1 MRVVAGRHRGRR
13 LRVPP
18 GEDIRPT
25 ADRVREAIFNKL
37 AHAGWGPGG
46 ASAVPGAAVLDAFC
60 GAGALG
66 LEALSR
72 GAACAVFM
80 DTDRTALDAARDNA
94 VALGEQDRAEFLAC
108 DATAPPPAKAPC
120 TLVLMDPPYR
130 SGDAPRALTALTALA
145 GRGWIEPG
153 AICVVETAAKDAAPD
168 LPPGFVRLDER
179 SYGAAR
185 VTFLRHEPDDPG
197 PRDKNPLLGEREG
210 PA

>member
-60 GAGALG
+60 GSGALG

-72 GAACAVFM
+72 GAAHAVFM
-80 DTDRTALDAARDNA
+80 DTDRTALTAARDNA
-94 VALGEQDRAEFLAC
+94 AALGEQARADVLSC
-108 DATAPPPAKAPC
+108 DATKPSTAKSPC
-120 TLVLMDPPYR
+120 TLVFMDPPYR
-130 SGDAPRALTALTALA
+130 SGATPRALTALA
-145 GRGWIEPG
+145 GRGWIQAG
-153 AICVVETAAKDAAPD
+153 ALCIVETAAKDAAPD
-168 LPPGFVRLDER
+168 VPPDFIRLDER
-179 SYGAAR
+179 SHGAAR
-185 VTFLRHEPDDPG
+185 VTFLRYEPDHPG
-197 PRDKNPLLGEREG
+197 SP
-210 PA
+210 

>member
-13 LRVPP
+13 LRGPP

-37 AHAGWGPGG
+37 VHAGWGPGG

-60 GAGALG
+60 GSGALG

-72 GAACAVFM
+72 GAAHAVFM

-94 VALGEQDRAEFLAC
+94 AALGEQDKADVLSC
-108 DATAPPPAKAPC
+108 DATEPSPANSPC

-130 SGDAPRALTALTALA
+130 SGAAPRALSALSR
-145 GRGWIEPG
+145 RGWIGPG
-153 AICVVETAAKDAAPD
+153 AVCVVETAAKDAAPD
-168 LPPGFVRLDER
+168 VPLDFVRLDER
-179 SYGAAR
+179 SYGTAR
-185 VTFLRHEPDDPG
+185 VTFLRYAPST
-197 PRDKNPLLGEREG
+197 KI
-210 PA
+210 